1 MHTSSDEP
9 RDDLLEL
16 GERLRAARPQL
27 TAAELDH
34 VKLRVRRRVAR
45 PERKGTAF
53 MKSRLAI
60 MLMLVLGLMLSTTG
74 AGLAISG
81 VAGSDDA
88 AGNQYCGPDSG
99 YTPGPDS
106 SGDDC
111 DTTTHNCVDDNSGN
125 DNSGNGS
132 AEDCDKSGTKSGTKP
147 DNADNGV
154 LGVQKGG
161 GNDDTSS
168 SSPPVDTAAP
178 QQVAT
183 SESGQLAFTGYAGI
197 LVLVLGLGLLTM
209 GVVLRRRTRTE

>member
-1 MHTSSDEP
+1 MNTSSDEP

-27 TAAELDH
+27 TAAELDD

-88 AGNQYCGPDSG
+88 AGNQYCDNSG
-99 YTPGPDS
+99 STTP
-106 SGDDC
+106 
-111 DTTTHNCVDDNSGN
+111 DNSGN
-125 DNSGNGS
+125 TGDCNTTTTTTTPTCADENAGNASGEN
-132 AEDCDKSGTKSGTKP
+132 CDKSGTKP
-147 DNADNGV
+147 DTGV

-161 GNDDTSS
+161 DNGNTTSS